1 MSLARLRAFVRL
13 RRARLRGWLALFR
26 MLLAAL
32 RGRVDEIWVGDSHSV
47 TFNTAQPPLP
57 GILRTAERRWTWHLG
72 PRVMYSI
79 ARDDF
84 PPTLLRTARLVARVP
99 GARDAAWFF
108 SFGEIDIRCHLAPRL
123 AQGADADFV
132 ATYVERV
139 RGLVGRLGT
148 RTGTIV
154 VPVPPCLDSYDHA
167 AFPVA
172 GSPEERLVAHGA
184 VRTALTAAVDATPG
198 LRLLDVT
205 EALAGPD
212 GLMRDE
218 LTDDGCHTN
227 AAGRAAVRHEVSVLL
242 RATLPRPRG

>member
-1 MSLARLRAFVRL
+1 VSPTSLRAFVRL
-13 RRARLRGWLALFR
+13 RRARLRGWVALFR

-32 RGRVDEIWVGDSHSV
+32 RGQVDEVWVGDSHSV
-47 TFNTAQPPLP
+47 TFNTEHSPLP
-57 GILRTAERRWTWHLG
+57 GILRTGERRWTWHLG

-123 AQGADADFV
+123 AAGGDVGFV
-132 ATYVERV
+132 ATYVDRV
-139 RGLVGRLGT
+139 GGLVGRLGT
-148 RTGTIV
+148 PAGTIV

-172 GSPEERLVAHGA
+172 GSPDERLAAHRA
-184 VRTALTAAVDATPG
+184 VRSALTVAVGGAPSRPG
-198 LRLLDVT
+198 LRLLDLT

-227 AAGRAAVRHEVSVLL
+227 AAGRAVVRGEVAALV
-242 RATLPRPRG
+242 AAG